1 MEVCMNPIET
11 RGGSI
16 GWDPKVERAF
26 DGILEHCD
34 SLIKTCQVG
43 DANDRWSTAEELLD
57 SYSKSDLVEDLSKDQ
72 ILELL
77 ECFEDYYEQCKKE
90 GRKVFD

>member
-26 DGILEHCD
+26 DGIL
-34 SLIKTCQVG
+34 
-43 DANDRWSTAEELLD
+43 
-57 SYSKSDLVEDLSKDQ
+57 Q